1 MAGLKRR
8 LELVE
13 AEREAGKA
21 QLTREA
27 LSQLSDEDLEAL
39 EESLNAQARARGE
52 QPPPNELLEQMK
64 RWEAEEEERVRIRTE
79 ESRRRDRELLERNRA
94 LIRTRRDEP
103 RKEQRNDKSRRAH
116 RADEGQA
123 EEAR

>member
-21 QLTREA
+21 QLIREA

-39 EESLNAQARARGE
+39 EESLDAEARARGE
-52 QPPPNELLEQMK
+52 ETPPNDLLEEMK
-64 RWEAEEEERVRIRTE
+64 RWEAEAIERQRRHTE

-94 LIRTRRDEP
+94 LIA
-103 RKEQRNDKSRRAH
+103 AH
-116 RADEGQA
+116 RRRTKKG
-123 EEAR
+123 EAQ